1 MKLIYQEL
9 GFKKESYKIDLEHEI
24 EILGKLNDCESS
36 VRYYGYYDQKN
47 AKILVLEKC
56 DQDLK
61 QYMEKT
67 IKRNLT
73 VEEIKKIFIK
83 LNEVFKKMQK
93 EHIIHRDLKLE
104 NFLIKYIDDKKTNF
118 IVKLSDYGISKYL
131 NKGNTSFTEGKGT
144 HETTAPEIILTKP
157 SEHKSLVD
165 IFSLGV
171 ILYQLS
177 HNLKHPFLNFG
188 FGNIDIVYYNNY
200 DEDKYDIEFDNSIKN
215 GDFKDLLKKMLR
227 LNPKNR
233 LTWEQYF
240 EHSFFK

>member
-83 LNEVFKKMQK
+83 LN
-93 EHIIHRDLKLE
+93 
-104 NFLIKYIDDKKTNF
+104 
-118 IVKLSDYGISKYL
+118 
-131 NKGNTSFTEGKGT
+131 
-144 HETTAPEIILTKP
+144 
-157 SEHKSLVD
+157 
-165 IFSLGV
+165 
-171 ILYQLS
+171 
-177 HNLKHPFLNFG
+177 
-188 FGNIDIVYYNNY
+188 
-200 DEDKYDIEFDNSIKN
+200 
-215 GDFKDLLKKMLR
+215 
-227 LNPKNR
+227 
-233 LTWEQYF
+233 
-240 EHSFFK
+240 